1 MKEKNNPKKIT
12 LNSVKTKK
20 TKNFKFYDIDNASST
35 FQKIITKYRT
45 KKRKLAKQP
54 KNLMAFIERA
64 RFKAENLETENEY
77 MIKELKKDIKA
88 EKELVDL
95 FGSRAKKH
103 YNEINSKK
111 FQPKINKYDFF
122 TPKEIKEIKE
132 EKNNNKNINNKTGS
146 LRELTHIIFKG
157 RKISFS
163 PTLLSKNRTYFFN
176 TYSNEIKNNEISSNT
191 TNFKSFY
198 NISNKIKK
206 KTNFKPY
213 NTFDGKDSYK
223 QSIENNKTYHNNI
236 IKDKKNSDNNTKTE
250 SLRDKLN
257 NISNKNLSMN
267 ITRYRNK
274 INNEFNL
281 GQIAYLDTLV
291 KINNQF
297 LKKEKMFKEHFKNN
311 DYGCGFSKMEYRYL
325 TKKYFK

>member
-1 MKEKNNPKKIT
+1 MNVNNNTKNYIS
-12 LNSVKTKK
+12 NSVKTKK
-20 TKNFKFYDIDNASST
+20 IKNFKFYDIDNASTT

-45 KKRKLAKQP
+45 KKKKLEKQP

-95 FGSRAKKH
+95 FGSRANKH
-103 YNEINSKK
+103 YNDINNKK
-111 FQPKINKYDFF
+111 FQSKINKYDFF

-132 EKNNNKNINNKTGS
+132 NKNNNKNINNKTGS
-146 LRELTHIIFKG
+146 LQELTHIIFKG
-157 RKISFS
+157 RKINFS
-163 PTLLSKNRTYFFN
+163 PAMLSKNRTYFLN
-176 TYSNEIKNNEISSNT
+176 TYNNELKNNNMSTNT
-191 TNFKSFY
+191 TKFKSFY

-206 KTNFKPY
+206 DNNFKPY
-213 NTFDGKDSYK
+213 NTFDGKDNYIK
-223 QSIENNKTYHNNI
+223 IIENNKTYQNNLK
-236 IKDKKNSDNNTKTE
+236 KDKKNSNNMTQTDN
-250 SLRDKLN
+250 LRDKKD
-257 NISNKNLSMN
+257 NISNRNLSMN

-274 INNEFNL
+274 ANNEFNL
-281 GQIAYLDTLV
+281 SQMAYLDTLV

-297 LKKEKMFKEHFKNN
+297 LKKEKLLQEHFKNN
-311 DYGCGFSKMEYRYL
+311 DYGCGISKMEYRYL